1 MRDINREFLE
11 LIGFE
16 GEEVDEFMPRWRE
29 TAEALRLTDD
39 KIAYAVDTFIP
50 ENWDIKYRGVR
61 KLIGA
66 YVREATEV
74 CHTPTYKKEGVKIV
88 YGILPAI
95 ANYYYA
101 VKEAGGDKV
110 FISFPDHV
118 LVNILNSFFHAA
130 APFLN
135 EAEDAGFTYGCRH
148 CPLNKMRL
156 TAFIDNIIAAPDII
170 WSWGFNCDEGP
181 KTDEMIQGIAGKSWK
196 YHVSRAPHDSLL
208 SEKEEDIIPR
218 VTYMSEQMK
227 LGVKAIS
234 DAIGIEITPEH
245 VASANKKMRAYGF
258 KVGVLTQ
265 LAATADPPVL
275 SGDSV
280 SLVQCV
286 MNVPFNSGTRYVEE
300 AVDILTKELRAAVKA
315 GEGVMPKGTPKVAIR
330 NLPYCVPW
338 VGKMFRDNGLMVQ
351 FACALTQSSR
361 QTQPPTRPDDP
372 WYTAA
377 EAWSRNPMCSNM
389 KNECDS
395 YIEKLRT
402 YKADGMLLGF
412 FDFDRWVG
420 PQQKLQAKIVEETLG
435 IPCFY
440 VEADFW
446 DDREYSPEALK
457 TRIESICQVF
467 KMRIAAKRA
476 QEAAADTAKE

>member
-1 MRDINREFLE
+1 MRDVDRDLLKLLAFSDEEIEEFLPKWE
-11 LIGFE
+11 IA
-16 GEEVDEFMPRWRE
+16 RK
-29 TAEALRLTDD
+29 ALRLDD
-39 KIAYAVDTFIP
+39 ATIANAIDHFIP
-50 ENWDIKYRGVR
+50 ENWDIKYLGVR

-66 YVREATEV
+66 YLREGVEQ
-74 CHTPTYKKEGVKIV
+74 CMTPTYKAEGKKIV

-95 ANYYYA
+95 SNYYYA
-101 VKEAGGDKV
+101 VKEAGGDDV
-110 FISFPDHV
+110 FIGFPDHM

-130 APFLN
+130 APWLDI
-135 EAEDAGFTYGCRH
+135 AESYGFTYGCRH
-148 CPLNKMRL
+148 CPLNKMRV
-156 TAFIDNIIAAPDII
+156 AAYVENVIAAPDII

-181 KTDEMIQGIAGKSWK
+181 KTDEMLQGITGKEWK

-208 SEKEEDIIPR
+208 SEKEEDIIAR
-218 VTYMSEQMK
+218 VEYMSEQMK

-234 DAIGIEITPEH
+234 DAIGIEIKPEH

-275 SGDSV
+275 GGDSV
-280 SLVQCV
+280 SLAQCI
-286 MNVPFNSGTRYVEE
+286 MNVPFNTGTKYAEE
-300 AVDILTKELRAAVKA
+300 AVDILTKGLRAAIKA

-330 NLPYCVPW
+330 NLPYCIPW
-338 VGKMFRDNGLMVQ
+338 LGQMFRQNGLMVQ

-395 YIEKLRT
+395 YIEKLKT
-402 YKADGMLLGF
+402 YNANGMLLGL

-420 PQQKLQAKIVEETLG
+420 PQQKLQAKMVEETLH

-440 VEADFW
+440 IEGDFW

-457 TRIESICQVF
+457 TRVESICQVF
-467 KMRIAAKRA
+467 KMRLAAL
-476 QEAAADTAKE
+476 EAEKEAE